1 MGTRR
6 PLDKRKKKEKKWDNK
21 EIENEVRKGQQG
33 DKGRWKRSEQVR
45 VVSTLMHLVVL
56 VGVAC

>member
-1 MGTRR
+1 M
-6 PLDKRKKKEKKWDNK
+6 KYVEDNK
-21 EIENEVRKGQQG
+21 G

-45 VVSTLMHLVVL
+45 VVRTLIHLVVL